1 MRLAFLRYGGDLLH
15 PPRPGSSFHA
25 RRAPQPSGFRVAHK
39 LSLRRRRC
47 EVEASESLRNL
58 LTRFVLSSC
67 VLFGA
72 LLGSGAFLLHQQV
85 AGWSGLILTVVSLSL
100 LLRGRHSRLAVE

>member
-1 MRLAFLRYGGDLLH
+1 M
-15 PPRPGSSFHA
+15 
-25 RRAPQPSGFRVAHK
+25 
-39 LSLRRRRC
+39 
-47 EVEASESLRNL
+47 EASESLRDL

-100 LLRGRHSRLAVE
+100 LLRGRQSRLAVE